1 MSDHLGLCMDRL
13 ATPDISQLVQEAE
26 VAGSSGEDSSIVVK
40 PDVCAIGVED
50 VEEHGSCDE
59 EEPLIR
65 TVECR
70 ICQDEDGIENLETP
84 CSCNGSLKFAHRKC
98 IQRWCNE
105 KGDII
110 CEICHQSYEPGY
122 IVPPP
127 PPPQPEV
134 TTIDI
139 RQVSQPCTYQLIIVD
154 MIRSVEWTVSGASLG
169 YQQILAVAAERPIFG
184 WVKESLLISLFL
196 FCLDLILSVYLQ
208 ILALLFLRHVL
219 YLASGDT
226 DDELSQYISISL
238 RAAGLL
244 LPCYIVSRTIS
255 ILQRRREQQEAAAV
269 AAPDVAVMIQAA
281 QPRAIRYSVA
291 PGPSATPQQEP
302 LQ

>member
-184 WVKESLLISLFL
+184 
-196 FCLDLILSVYLQ
+196 
-208 ILALLFLRHVL
+208 HVL